1 MERLTRERSEAL
13 RSDAFDTN
21 RCLRVPR
28 QFVLRFLA
36 MSCLHSSMAHLAV
49 HSKPDFGP
57 LVGIKCGFTGGH
69 NCMQVVR
76 HVGLSVDIDRA
87 AAFVAL
93 GGTPNTSAA
102 YRYWSKNREEH

>member
-1 MERLTRERSEAL
+1 
-13 RSDAFDTN
+13 
-21 RCLRVPR
+21 
-28 QFVLRFLA
+28 
-36 MSCLHSSMAHLAV
+36 
-49 HSKPDFGP
+49 
-57 LVGIKCGFTGGH
+57 
-69 NCMQVVR
+69 MQVVR